1 MNRKTRKLNELNNTL
16 DAQIND
22 ENQAVFTDM
31 ICYLRGSD
39 ISEYDIEVVRQD
51 LTEMVLSA
59 QSRGENIN
67 SVIAGDYKEF
77 CDNVIDN
84 LPPRTVKQKIVDA
97 LDIICWVLS
106 ILFLIHI
113 VTSKEMISIIE
124 GIISRKEVDWNIS
137 VSIGSA
143 VSMVFMFL
151 LANLIVNI
159 IIKNV
164 FRKEKKLKR
173 LLGFFAGAVFMLLL
187 IMIPWF
193 GKSTLFTIN
202 VFLAC
207 AVTGVLFVIHK
218 VLETIS
224 IS

>member
-1 MNRKTRKLNELNNTL
+1 MNRKTRKLNEQNNIL
-16 DAQIND
+16 DTQIRN

-39 ISEYDIEVVRQD
+39 ISDYDIEVVRQD

-77 CDNVIDN
+77 CDNVIAN
-84 LPPRTVKQKIVDA
+84 LPPKTVKQKFVDA
-97 LDIICWVLS
+97 IDIICWVLS

-113 VTSKEMISIIE
+113 VISKETISIIE
-124 GIISRKEVDWNIS
+124 SIISRKEVDWNIS
-137 VSIGSA
+137 VSVGSA
-143 VSMVFMFL
+143 VSMVLILL

-159 IIKNV
+159 IMKNV
-164 FRKEKKLKR
+164 FRKENQQKR
-173 LLGFFAGAVFMLLL
+173 TLGFFAGAVFMLLL
-187 IMIPWF
+187 IMLAWL

-202 VFLAC
+202 IFLAC
-207 AVTGVLFVIHK
+207 IITSVLFVLHK

-224 IS
+224 I